1 MTAPTDDHAGRG
13 REQGTAGAE
22 ARRSLR
28 HVRAAQ
34 LRARATRGAIGKA
47 VLAMVFLL
55 GALSYAFGPVADQTS
70 RTWMAALVVL
80 STLNVGLSLRT
91 FSRVRHRGAR
101 LWLPATI
108 VWGVLSAALLRML
121 LAR

>member
-1 MTAPTDDHAGRG
+1 MTAPTDDRAGRG
-13 REQGTAGAE
+13 QEKSAAQPG
-22 ARRSLR
+22 RSLR

-55 GALSYAFGPVADQTS
+55 GALAYGFGPAAAQTSS
-70 RTWMAALVVL
+70 RTWMAVLVVL

-108 VWGVLSAALLRML
+108 AWGVLSAALLRIL

>member
-1 MTAPTDDHAGRG
+1 MTAPTDDRAGRG
-13 REQGTAGAE
+13 LETGGDE
-22 ARRSLR
+22 PRRSLH

-55 GALSYAFGPVADQTS
+55 GALAYGLGPVADQTSS

-91 FSRVRHRGAR
+91 FSRVRRRGAR

-108 VWGVLSAALLRML
+108 AWGVLSAALLRIL